1 MKKFSA
7 IFLGLFFLTL
17 SLHTNAQTKSNADFF
32 AGKWNVVVAGT
43 PNGDSKIIVSLEK
56 KDGALTG
63 SILDSTNNEI
73 AKITKVEEK
82 DKSVT
87 VYFNAQNYD
96 VYLLMDRK
104 DDDHITGNM
113 LNMFDAKGDRIK
125 ESKQ

>member
-1 MKKFSA
+1 MKKISA
-7 IFLGLFFLTL
+7 VFLGLFFLML
-17 SLHTNAQTKSNADFF
+17 SLHANTQTKSNADFF
-32 AGKWNVVVAGT
+32 AGKWNVLVAGT

-63 SILDSTNNEI
+63 SILDSTNKEI

-104 DDDHITGNM
+104 DDDHVTGNM
-113 LNMFDAKGDRIK
+113 LNMFDAKGDRVK
-125 ESKQ
+125 ESK